1 MPAKAASAKVWASFV
16 AVISNAKDGEAAT
29 VSNATKT
36 GTLRVLVR
44 GTPFLTMKSS
54 GVYATGRQ
62 FIGNSSSIFEA
73 G

>member
-1 MPAKAASAKVWASFV
+1 MVIVWNWNSRGDSSYCHWTYIALV
-16 AVISNAKDGEAAT
+16 LLMLGCSN
-29 VSNATKT
+29 S
-36 GTLRVLVR
+36 VLVR